1 MGLKGSAVL
10 GTYLLSISLPRYVLI
25 DVFTLSCGLLTSEEP
40 SHLWN
45 STTYIWPYIRPAT
58 WPSLLVTPAKLLR
71 PGMSCAVGDFARPTF
86 IQGTVV
92 HCMFVGKIPSPR
104 SPVGK
109 IVGSPRSSCVSCV
122 CDNAYYVGRTLGI
135 IIDLAC
141 MYTRK
146 CSWYQMSPFC
156 YTCSIALS
164 FNCYTCSISISLLFC
179 ARSIAVSFNCY
190 TSSIAVSLLCY
201 TVQPLLEDIPDNKDI
216 WDKWPSPTFIYIH
229 TYLGL

>member
-122 CDNAYYVGRTLGI
+122 CDNTYYVGRTLG
-135 IIDLAC
+135 LLTLPAC
-141 MYTRK
+141 IHASVADIN
-146 CSWYQMSPFC
+146 CHPFVIHVQSP
-156 YTCSIALS
+156 YRSTAIHVQSPYHS
-164 FNCYTCSISISLLFC
+164 FFVHAQLPCHSTVIHLQLPYH
-179 ARSIAVSFNCY
+179 SFVIQCN
-190 TSSIAVSLLCY
+190 
-201 TVQPLLEDIPDNKDI
+201 P
-216 WDKWPSPTFIYIH
+216 F
-229 TYLGL
+229 